1 MSNRKHTVFRTV
13 ARNLLLC
20 LFLRNR
26 AVHKFAISSQL
37 ERACC
42 VLSTYWKPGTV
53 LGAFYTVGFKLSWSP
68 AELGPWG
75 REPETASFESKKK
88 KKRGCVS
95 SLCFLHIPC
104 LDSQGDCALS
114 EVTVSQGQAAEKG
127 AESAL
132 PHKLLGSGVKA
143 QPKACIAALSIR

>member
-88 KKRGCVS
+88 KRGAAYLPSAS
-95 SLCFLHIPC
+95 STFHAWIPK
-104 LDSQGDCALS
+104 
-114 EVTVSQGQAAEKG
+114 VTVLSARSLFPRARLQRKGQN
-127 AESAL
+127 
-132 PHKLLGSGVKA
+132 
-143 QPKACIAALSIR
+143 QPCHTSC